1 MEYVKRFGGYIADVP
16 KVYLK
21 RCDTQRTFVLDE
33 ITQASVTPNVNTLEI
48 NAGWSLFPVAVLAG
62 QSTFEMQI
70 TSGKFEADLFSFAN
84 NKNGW
89 TNDDEYVIPGTAFEA
104 VANDNTITLPEEA
117 VEGSVEIEGFT
128 LQTADGNPTTGNF
141 KVTTIPVNSS
151 NPKAYSKIT
160 FASADMLQGKH
171 IRVNYNY
178 KADADYI
185 NIDNKQSAICEA
197 VLEFPVYDDGT
208 DCSLSSE
215 IGHVFVKV
223 FKARISQL
231 PGMDGSYKTAST
243 FQFTLS
249 ALDPK
254 RTDEAVYQIFYVKK

>member
-16 KVYLK
+16 RVYLK
-21 RCDTQRTFVLDE
+21 RCDNDKTFVLDE
-33 ITQASVTPNVNTLEI
+33 ITQASVTPSVNTTEI

-70 TSGKFEADLFSFAN
+70 TSGKFEADLFAFAN
-84 NKNGW
+84 QKDQW
-89 TNDDEYVIPGTAFEA
+89 ETSEEFEVPGTAFEEVNRTDNSISLPHVA
-104 VANDNTITLPEEA
+104 VPSSVQIDGLEEA
-117 VEGSVEIEGFT
+117 VSVSEGKFTVATVEAT
-128 LQTADGNPTTGNF
+128 QSAP
-141 KVTTIPVNSS
+141 
-151 NPKAYSKIT
+151 AYTKLT
-160 FASADMLQGKH
+160 FEPALAGKH
-171 IRVNYNY
+171 LRVNYTY
-178 KADADYI
+178 KANADYI

-208 DCSLSSE
+208 DCSLSAE
-215 IGHVFVKV
+215 IGHVYVKV

-249 ALDPK
+249 ALDAK
-254 RTDEAVYQIFYVKK
+254 RTDEAVYQIYYVRN

>member
-1 MEYVKRFGGYIADVP
+1 MEYVKQFGGYIADVP

-21 RCDTQRTFVLDE
+21 RCDNDRVFVLDE
-33 ITQASVTPNVNTLEI
+33 LTQASVTPSVNTTEI

-70 TSGKFEADLFSFAN
+70 TSGKFEAELFAF
-84 NKNGW
+84 
-89 TNDDEYVIPGTAFEA
+89 TNQKDQWETDADFEVPGTAFEEVNKTDNSISLKHQA
-104 VANDNTITLPEEA
+104 VADSIQIDGLEEDSTVGEGKFVVA
-117 VEGSVEIEGFT
+117 TVEATETVPAHT
-128 LQTADGNPTTGNF
+128 
-141 KVTTIPVNSS
+141 
-151 NPKAYSKIT
+151 KIT
-160 FASADMLQGKH
+160 FDSALAGKH
-171 IRVNYNY
+171 LRVNYTYTAAAN
-178 KADADYI
+178 YI

-249 ALDPK
+249 ALDAK
-254 RTDEAVYQIFYVKK
+254 RTDEAVYQIYYVRN